1 MQIIVPRKL
10 PDNTVKRVSPFH
22 VSMEGLELTVLCRDD
37 EDYDTM
43 VKQIVI
49 CARRTNVIV
58 VIHVVV
64 SNHAHVGVLAV
75 SQQDADNFAQE
86 LKRVYALYFSIK
98 YKEKGVLKRTDVK
111 ALLLDN
117 EWYIRNA
124 LAYIPRNAL
133 DNGCSVQDYKW
144 SGFRAMF
151 KTGPVT
157 GGRPVATLTKRERE
171 AVMHTG
177 EDLRDVPWLLDKDG
191 HLIPESFCDVEYL
204 EQVFNHDQAFFLKI
218 IGTLNPAE
226 MQEKLLDAPRR
237 ILPDSE
243 LYKVV
248 EDTAQHWFNTG
259 LAQLP
264 LEKKLRL
271 LSYTRRTHKTT
282 VNQLSRIFGLDRET
296 VRKALR
302 GRS

>member
-1 MQIIVPRKL
+1 
-10 PDNTVKRVSPFH
+10 
-22 VSMEGLELTVLCRDD
+22 MEGLELTVLCRDD

-75 SQQDADNFAQE
+75 SQQDAGNFAQE

-157 GGRPVATLTKRERE
+157 GGRPVATLTKREKE
-171 AVMHTG
+171 AIMHTG
-177 EDLRDVPWLLDKDG
+177 EDLRDVPFQHG
-191 HLIPESFCDVEYL
+191 
-204 EQVFNHDQAFFLKI
+204 NHDQAFFLKI